1 MVTSKTIALGIAKG
15 VGILTLVALALYFLY
30 QIQAVL
36 IYLVVAFI
44 LTLIGNPILD
54 FFKRRLKFSH
64 LAATIATLGIFLLM
78 IFGLLLMFVPL
89 IADQGNNLSLLNT
102 AEIEKNL
109 LELLNKITLFLE
121 SHNINS
127 DSLFKEADLSS
138 KLNFSFIPN
147 LFNAIIGTIS
157 SFGIGVVS
165 VLFITFFFLKDRVAF
180 IVSAKQLIPDAQEEK
195 ILNSLDKIYTLL
207 SRYFIGLLIQLS
219 IVFVLYLIVLLI
231 FGVQNAVVIAFLCA
245 VLNIIPY
252 IGPLIASVIAAI
264 LTMLGNLGSD
274 FQTQMLPLTI
284 YVMIGFWIVQ
294 LIDNN
299 VTSPLIFSKSVSSH
313 PLEIFLIVLI
323 VGYLF
328 GIIGMIIAI
337 PLYTILKVFGKEFYP
352 ENKIIQLL
360 TKDI

>member
-15 VGILTLVALALYFLY
+15 VGIIVLAALALYFLY
-30 QIQAVL
+30 QIQAVI

-54 FFKRRLKFSH
+54 FLKKRLKFSH
-64 LAATIATLGIFLLM
+64 LMATVATLSIFLLM
-78 IFGLLLMFVPL
+78 IFGLILMFVPL

-109 LELLNKITLFLE
+109 LELINKIAVFLE

-127 DSLFKEADLSS
+127 DQFFKEADISS

-147 LFNAIIGTIS
+147 LFNAVVGTIS

-165 VLFITFFFLKDRVAF
+165 VLFITFFFLKDRIAF
-180 IVSAKQLIPDAQEEK
+180 IVNAKTLIPDAQEEK
-195 ILNSLDKIYTLL
+195 ILNSFDKIYTLL

-245 VLNIIPY
+245 ILNIVPY
-252 IGPLIASVIAAI
+252 IGPLIASVVAAI

-299 VTSPLIFSKSVSSH
+299 VTSPIIFSKSVSSH

>member
-1 MVTSKTIALGIAKG
+1 MVTSKTIALGIVKG
-15 VGILTLVALALYFLY
+15 VGILVLTALVLYFLY
-30 QIQAVL
+30 QIQAVI

-64 LAATIATLGIFLLM
+64 LMATIATLIIFLLM
-78 IFGLLLMFVPL
+78 IFGLILMFVPL

-102 AEIEKNL
+102 AEIEKNS
-109 LELLNKITLFLE
+109 LELLNKIALFLE
-121 SHNINS
+121 SHNI
-127 DSLFKEADLSS
+127 DSKALFKEADISS
-138 KLNFSFIPN
+138 RLNFNFIPN

-157 SFGIGVVS
+157 SFGIGIVS

-180 IVSAKQLIPDAQEEK
+180 IVSAKELIPDAQEDK
-195 ILNSLDKIYTLL
+195 ILNSLDKIYNLL

-231 FGVQNAVVIAFLCA
+231 FGVQNALVIAFLCA
-245 VLNIIPY
+245 ILNIVPY
-252 IGPLIASVIAAI
+252 IGPLIASVVAAI

-274 FQTQMLPLTI
+274 FQTHMLPLTI

-299 VTSPLIFSKSVSSH
+299 VTSPVIFSKSVSSH

-352 ENKIIQLL
+352 ENKIIQQL
-360 TKDI
+360 TKHI

>member
-15 VGILTLVALALYFLY
+15 VGIIVLAALALYFLY
-30 QIQAVL
+30 QIQAVI

-64 LAATIATLGIFLLM
+64 LLATISTLSIFLLM
-78 IFGLLLMFVPL
+78 IFGLILMFVPL

-102 AEIEKNL
+102 AQIEKNS
-109 LELLNKITLFLE
+109 LELINKIALFLE
-121 SHNINS
+121 SHNI
-127 DSLFKEADLSS
+127 DSNKIFKEAEISS

-147 LFNAIIGTIS
+147 LFNAIVNTIS

-165 VLFITFFFLKDRVAF
+165 ILFITFFFLKDRIAF
-180 IVSAKQLIPDAQEEK
+180 IISAKELIPDAQEEK
-195 ILNSLDKIYTLL
+195 ILNSLDKIYALL

-245 VLNIIPY
+245 ILNIVPY
-252 IGPLIASVIAAI
+252 IGPLIASVVAAI

-284 YVMIGFWIVQ
+284 YVMVGFWIVQ

-299 VTSPLIFSKSVSSH
+299 VTSPIIFSKSVSSH

-337 PLYTILKVFGKEFYP
+337 PFYTILKVFGKEFYP
-352 ENKIIQLL
+352 ENKIIKLL
-360 TKDI
+360 TKNI

>member
-1 MVTSKTIALGIAKG
+1 MITSKTIALGIAKG

-109 LELLNKITLFLE
+109 LELINKIALFLE

-127 DSLFKEADLSS
+127 DNLFKEANLSS

-299 VTSPLIFSKSVSSH
+299 LTSPLIFSKSVSSH

>member
-1 MVTSKTIALGIAKG
+1 MITSKTIALGIAKG
-15 VGILTLVALALYFLY
+15 VGIIVLAALALYFLY
-30 QIQAVL
+30 QIQAVI

-64 LAATIATLGIFLLM
+64 LLATISTLSIFLLM
-78 IFGLLLMFVPL
+78 IFGLILMFVPL

-102 AEIEKNL
+102 AQIEKNS
-109 LELLNKITLFLE
+109 LELINKIALFLE
-121 SHNINS
+121 SHNI
-127 DSLFKEADLSS
+127 DSNKIFKEAEISS

-147 LFNAIIGTIS
+147 LFNAIVNTIS

-165 VLFITFFFLKDRVAF
+165 ILFITFFFLKDRIAF
-180 IVSAKQLIPDAQEEK
+180 IISAKELIPDAQEEK
-195 ILNSLDKIYTLL
+195 ILNSLDKIYALL

-245 VLNIIPY
+245 ILNIVPY
-252 IGPLIASVIAAI
+252 IGPLIASVVAAI

-284 YVMIGFWIVQ
+284 YVMVGFWIVQ

-299 VTSPLIFSKSVSSH
+299 VTSPIIFSKSVSSH

-337 PLYTILKVFGKEFYP
+337 PFYTILKVFGKEFYP
-352 ENKIIQLL
+352 ENKIIKLL

>member
-15 VGILTLVALALYFLY
+15 VGIIVLAALALYFLY
-30 QIQAVL
+30 QIQAVI

-54 FFKRRLKFSH
+54 FLKRRLKFSH
-64 LAATIATLGIFLLM
+64 LMATVTTLSIFLLM
-78 IFGLLLMFVPL
+78 IFGLILMFVPL

-109 LELLNKITLFLE
+109 LELINKIVVFLE

-127 DSLFKEADLSS
+127 DQFFKEADISS

-147 LFNAIIGTIS
+147 LFNAVVGTIS

-165 VLFITFFFLKDRVAF
+165 VLFITFFFLKDKVAF
-180 IVSAKQLIPDAQEEK
+180 IVNAKKLIPDAQEEK
-195 ILNSLDKIYTLL
+195 ILNSFDKIYTLL

-245 VLNIIPY
+245 ILNIVPY
-252 IGPLIASVIAAI
+252 IGPLIASVVAAI

-274 FQTQMLPLTI
+274 FQTQILPLTI

-299 VTSPLIFSKSVSSH
+299 VTSPIIFSKSVSSH

-337 PLYTILKVFGKEFYP
+337 PFYTILKVFGKEFYP

>member
-1 MVTSKTIALGIAKG
+1 
-15 VGILTLVALALYFLY
+15 
-30 QIQAVL
+30 
-36 IYLVVAFI
+36 
-44 LTLIGNPILD
+44 
-54 FFKRRLKFSH
+54 
-64 LAATIATLGIFLLM
+64 
-78 IFGLLLMFVPL
+78 MFVPL

-109 LELLNKITLFLE
+109 LELLNKIALFLE

-147 LFNAIIGTIS
+147 LFNAIISTIS

-219 IVFVLYLIVLLI
+219 IVFLLYLIVLLI

>member
-1 MVTSKTIALGIAKG
+1 
-15 VGILTLVALALYFLY
+15 
-30 QIQAVL
+30 
-36 IYLVVAFI
+36 
-44 LTLIGNPILD
+44 
-54 FFKRRLKFSH
+54 
-64 LAATIATLGIFLLM
+64 
-78 IFGLLLMFVPL
+78 
-89 IADQGNNLSLLNT
+89 
-102 AEIEKNL
+102 
-109 LELLNKITLFLE
+109 
-121 SHNINS
+121 
-127 DSLFKEADLSS
+127 
-138 KLNFSFIPN
+138 LNFSFIPN
-147 LFNAIIGTIS
+147 LFNAIVNTIS

-165 VLFITFFFLKDRVAF
+165 ILFITFFFLKDRIAF
-180 IVSAKQLIPDAQEEK
+180 IISAKELIPDAQEEK
-195 ILNSLDKIYTLL
+195 ILNSLDKIYALL
-207 SRYFIGLLIQLS
+207 SRYFIGLSIQLF
-219 IVFVLYLIVLLI
+219 IVFILYLIVLLI

-245 VLNIIPY
+245 ILNIVPY
-252 IGPLIASVIAAI
+252 IGPLIASVVAAI

-284 YVMIGFWIVQ
+284 YVMVGFWIVQ

-299 VTSPLIFSKSVSSH
+299 VTSPIIFSKSVSSH

>member
-15 VGILTLVALALYFLY
+15 VGIIVLAALALYFLY
-30 QIQAVL
+30 QIQAVI

-54 FFKRRLKFSH
+54 FLKKRLKFSH
-64 LAATIATLGIFLLM
+64 LMATIATLSIFLLM
-78 IFGLLLMFVPL
+78 IFGLILMFVPL

-102 AEIEKNL
+102 TEIEKNL
-109 LELLNKITLFLE
+109 LELINKIAVFLE

-127 DSLFKEADLSS
+127 DQFFKEADISS

-147 LFNAIIGTIS
+147 LFNAIVGTIS

-165 VLFITFFFLKDRVAF
+165 VLFITFFFLKDRIAF
-180 IVSAKQLIPDAQEEK
+180 IVNAKTLIPDAQEEK
-195 ILNSLDKIYTLL
+195 ILNSFDKIYTLL

-245 VLNIIPY
+245 ILNIVPY
-252 IGPLIASVIAAI
+252 IGPLIASVVAAI
-264 LTMLGNLGSD
+264 LTMLGNMGSD

-284 YVMIGFWIVQ
+284 YVMIGFWVVQ

-299 VTSPLIFSKSVSSH
+299 VTSPIIFSKSVSSH

-337 PLYTILKVFGKEFYP
+337 PFYTILKVFGKEFYP

>member
-1 MVTSKTIALGIAKG
+1 MITSKTIALGIAKG

-109 LELLNKITLFLE
+109 LELINKIALFLE

-127 DSLFKEADLSS
+127 DNLFKEANLSS

>member
-15 VGILTLVALALYFLY
+15 VGIIVLAALALYFLY
-30 QIQAVL
+30 QIQAVI

-54 FFKRRLKFSH
+54 FLKRRLKFSH
-64 LAATIATLGIFLLM
+64 LMATITTLSIFLLM
-78 IFGLLLMFVPL
+78 IFGLILMFVPL

-109 LELLNKITLFLE
+109 LELINKIVVFLE

-127 DSLFKEADLSS
+127 DQFFKEADISS

-147 LFNAIIGTIS
+147 LFNAVVGTIS

-180 IVSAKQLIPDAQEEK
+180 IVNAKKLIPDAQEEK
-195 ILNSLDKIYTLL
+195 ILNSFDKIYTLL

-245 VLNIIPY
+245 ILNIVPY
-252 IGPLIASVIAAI
+252 IGPLIASVVAAI

-274 FQTQMLPLTI
+274 FQTQILPLTI

-299 VTSPLIFSKSVSSH
+299 VTSPIIFSKSVSSH

-337 PLYTILKVFGKEFYP
+337 PFYTILKVFGKEFYP